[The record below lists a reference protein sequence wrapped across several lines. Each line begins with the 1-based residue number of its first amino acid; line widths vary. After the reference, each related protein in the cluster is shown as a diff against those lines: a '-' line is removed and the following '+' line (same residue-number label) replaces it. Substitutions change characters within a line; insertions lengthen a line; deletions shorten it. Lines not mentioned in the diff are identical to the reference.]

1 MRSGISVSKSFSPP
15 PTEEVCVQE
24 PTILVYV
31 AKYMIMYSNVTN
43 EYATLA
49 NLANFKRFIRLESK
63 IGKFDFVLI
72 RQIDS
77 TIGVRLIT

>member
-1 MRSGISVSKSFSPP
+1 
-15 PTEEVCVQE
+15 
-24 PTILVYV
+24 
-31 AKYMIMYSNVTN
+31 MIMYSNVTN

-77 TIGVRLIT
+77 TIGARLIT

>member
-43 EYATLA
+43 EYATFA
-49 NLANFKRFIRLESK
+49 NLANFKRFIRLNQKLESL
-63 IGKFDFVLI
+63 ILFLFVKLI
-72 RQIDS
+72 LQLGLD
-77 TIGVRLIT
+77 